1 MAAVN
6 PLTLYDATVSG
17 AGTTYTTAST
27 VYGNSGRGYE
37 TLQNSWKNFIATCVT
52 DYTAGTSVDVT
63 IEHSPSGATGS
74 WLQVVAFTQVTT
86 TDATEAKAVTSATI
100 PNLLPFVRA
109 KVVAVGSANY
119 VVTCKLWYE
128 DVKN

>member
-6 PLTLYDATVSG
+6 SLTLYDATVSA
-17 AGTTYTTAST
+17 AGTTYTTAGT
-27 VYGNSGRGYE
+27 AYGNSGRGYE
-37 TLQNSWKNFIATCVT
+37 TLQGSWKNFIATCIT
-52 DYTAGTSVDVT
+52 DYTAGTSVDTT
-63 IEHSPSGATGS
+63 IEHSPNGVN
-74 WLQVVAFTQVTT
+74 WLTVVTFTQVTT
-86 TDATEAKAVTSATI
+86 TDAVEAKAVTSSTI

-119 VVTCKLWYE
+119 VVTVKLWYE